1 MAGRF
6 DIARQI
12 AQLDP
17 EKDHQ
22 RIVYLVGCY
31 EYPWLIR
38 KSLEFALF
46 RTYAVP
52 HTSEILV
59 QSGQL
64 TQHGQKRYDDTTLM
78 LAGIAEYGYDSD
90 YGRAA
95 LRGMNR
101 LHGMYNIHNDDF
113 LYVLSTFVFEP
124 TRWHEKYGWRKPT
137 YDEKLANFYFWREVG
152 KRMNI
157 KDIPESMAAFE
168 QFNIEHERQH
178 FRYSAANHQIG
189 EATVKVFLS
198 WYPAPLRPLIREI
211 LYAFMDDALLQAMGF
226 PKPHALIR
234 WSAKGGLWLLGK
246 LMRWLPPRQ
255 EPFSLVSQPNRT
267 YPSGFDIAGIGA
279 DHPAESGTTPVSQH
293 ETNANKPSASH
304 IPTQM

>member
-6 DIARQI
+6 DIANRI

-17 EKDHQ
+17 VQDHQ
-22 RIVYLVGCY
+22 QIVYLVGCY

-78 LAGIAEYGYDSD
+78 LAGIAEYGYDSE

-101 LHGMYNIHNDDF
+101 LHGMYNIQNEDF
-113 LYVLSTFVFEP
+113 LYVLSAFVFEP

-137 YDEKLANFYFWREVG
+137 YNEKLANFYFWREVG
-152 KRMNI
+152 KRMHI
-157 KDIPESMAAFE
+157 KDIPESMETFE
-168 QFNIEHERQH
+168 QFNLDHERKY
-178 FRYSAANHQIG
+178 FRYSDANHQVG
-189 EATVKVFLS
+189 MATVNVFLN

-211 LYAFMDDALLQAMGF
+211 LFAFMDDALLQAMGF

-234 WSAKGGLWLLGK
+234 WSARGGLWLLGK
-246 LMRWLPPRQ
+246 LLRWMPPRQ
-255 EPFSLVSQPNRT
+255 EPFSLLDQPNRT
-267 YPSGFDIAGIGA
+267 YPDGFQVEKLGA
-279 DHPAESGTTPVSQH
+279 DHIAHSAKASSGNTESD
-293 ETNANKPSASH
+293 ANKPSASH